1 MTPEEI
7 DEIAKKMS
15 RIILE
20 HIIQYFDKT
29 IKVWDPMP
37 PDQFFHHEV
46 DGFGNIKN
54 TSQKD
59 ILLLQ
64 LQQLDAQRQKLINE
78 EKYELLIELQEIYD
92 KIKKEY
98 DSL

>member
-7 DEIAKKMS
+7 DKIAKQVAKTV
-15 RIILE
+15 LE
-20 HIIQYFDKT
+20 HIIQYFDQT

-37 PDQFFHHEV
+37 PEQFFSHEV
-46 DGFGNIKN
+46 DAFGNIKN
-54 TSQKD
+54 NSQKD
-59 ILLLQ
+59 LLLLQ

-98 DSL
+98 DKL

>member
-7 DEIAKKMS
+7 DKISRHVAEIVLKT
-15 RIILE
+15 
-20 HIIQYFDKT
+20 IIQYFDNT

-37 PDQFFHHEV
+37 PDQFFSHEV
-46 DGFGNIKN
+46 DAFGNIKHH
-54 TSQKD
+54 SQKE
-59 ILLLQ
+59 LLGLQ
-64 LQQLDAQRQKLINE
+64 LEQLNAQRQKLLAE

-98 DSL
+98 DRL